1 MADSVKAEQLIV
13 YLNWCVLPLV
23 LHVASHWYC
32 YTYSDRNCYSMT
44 KKWKSVVCDESAI
57 SWNLMKL
64 ESVYIIYIYHL
75 VNKRN
80 LFMCFYWNI
89 HMSIRGSEII
99 SFAFLP
105 WMKVTRTNRVKNSLR
120 LYYYYYYQ
128 HHHHHHQYYA
138 TGENRNSDSVE
149 IIEVLFALETWNA
162 LLFYGLWVVPWSSKT
177 ETAVAVTAVKT
188 SEGRARPRRHVGVQ
202 SELCMDFKFSC
213 SLSRGT
219 EDKIARRAAPEP
231 VTQS

>member
-1 MADSVKAEQLIV
+1 VETTQKQEAFGVRAWECAFKCRFFFFCLLEQPWDCMADSVKAEQLIE

-64 ESVYIIYIYHL
+64 ESVYIIHIFHL

-105 WMKVTRTNRVKNSLR
+105 WMKVTRTNRVKNNLR
-120 LYYYYYYQ
+120 LYYYYYY
-128 HHHHHHQYYA
+128 HHHHHHHHYFLSQVFFLPWYFSSWVS
-138 TGENRNSDSVE
+138 GEPHHSGLKSQLV
-149 IIEVLFALETWNA
+149 ALSIWCVMF
-162 LLFYGLWVVPWSSKT
+162 LVWQFL
-177 ETAVAVTAVKT
+177 
-188 SEGRARPRRHVGVQ
+188 
-202 SELCMDFKFSC
+202 
-213 SLSRGT
+213 
-219 EDKIARRAAPEP
+219 
-231 VTQS
+231 